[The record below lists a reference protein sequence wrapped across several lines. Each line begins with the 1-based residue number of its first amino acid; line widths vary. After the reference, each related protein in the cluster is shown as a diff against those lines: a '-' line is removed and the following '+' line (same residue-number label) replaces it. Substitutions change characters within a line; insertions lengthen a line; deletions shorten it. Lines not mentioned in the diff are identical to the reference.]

1 MICNYCSK
9 EILNPTKNQ
18 KDMFKRRGRV
28 YCSIECGKAYSRKIS
43 SITMRKTNKQYASY
57 RMKENNPMQKEHVR
71 EKVSKKLKGRKP
83 IKIGGNGRGLTVPQS
98 ILLKY
103 LLKYNAVAEYTVPTK
118 GIRGNYPKS
127 YKIDIALPDYKIAI
141 EIDGNSHRALNRKKE
156 DIKKNSFLKEKGW
169 TTIRFWNEEINE
181 DIETCTNKIEV
192 LLNEIST

>member
-1 MICNYCSK
+1 MFCNYCGK

-18 KDMFKRRGRV
+18 KDIFKRRGRA
-28 YCSIECGKAYSRKIS
+28 YCCIECGKAYSRKNS
-43 SITMRKTNKQYASY
+43 SITMSKTNKKYASF
-57 RMKENNPMQKEHVR
+57 RMKENNPMQKEYVK
-71 EKVSKKLKGRKP
+71 EKVSRKLKGHKP

-103 LLKYNAVAEYTVPTK
+103 LLKYNAVAEYTISTK
-118 GIRGNYPKS
+118 GLRGDYPKC

-156 DIKKNSFLKEKGW
+156 DIKKTNFLKEKGW
-169 TTIRFWNEEINE
+169 TTIRFWNKEINE
-181 DIETCTNKIEV
+181 DIETCTKKIEV